1 MEELI
6 ILVDQQ
12 DQEVGYAE
20 KMKAHTEGQ
29 LHRSFSIFV
38 FNSQGN
44 LLLQKRAETKYHCG
58 GLWSNTCCSHPRIG
72 ESLVES
78 THRRLKEEMG
88 FDCELR
94 EIFSF
99 VYRVEVENKLIE
111 HEYNH
116 VFVGTFDLDPTPNLN
131 EVDDWKW
138 ANLQELRKDFEKYPD
153 SCTPWFRMSLDKMGW
168 NPPG

>member
-12 DQEVGYAE
+12 DQEVGYAG

-72 ESLVES
+72 ESLEES
-78 THRRLKEEMG
+78 AHRRLKEEMG

-99 VYRVEVENKLIE
+99 VYRVELENKLIE
-111 HEYNH
+111 HEYDL

-138 ANLQELRKDFEKYPD
+138 ANLQELRKDVEKYPD
-153 SCTPWFRMSLDKMGW
+153 SCTPWFRMSLDKMEW

>member
-12 DQEVGYAE
+12 DLEVGYAE

-99 VYRVEVENKLIE
+99 VYRVELENKLIE

-138 ANLQELRKDFEKYPD
+138 ANLQELRKDV
-153 SCTPWFRMSLDKMGW
+153 
-168 NPPG
+168 